1 MTNKF
6 ILTPRKA
13 LKKAYLKI
21 KPHRDEI
28 EDFKKYLLQLIDNI
42 NEAESEE
49 HHKNLVRDFLKATY
63 YKQDYFINTK
73 DRKDLVIHKG
83 KTADTPV
90 TVIIETKKPTNKY
103 EMPTKDDLNVKAFHE
118 LLLYYLDERV
128 DLNNNNITHLIIS
141 NINEWFI
148 FDSHV
153 FEKHFYHSKSLLTK
167 YREFKNRQLT
177 GTTTDFFL

>member
-1 MTNKF
+1 M
-6 ILTPRKA
+6 LTPRKA
-13 LKKAYLKI
+13 LKKAFLKI

-28 EDFKKYLLQLIDNI
+28 EDFKTNLLQLIDRS
-42 NEAESEE
+42 NETESEE
-49 HHKNLVRDFLKATY
+49 FHKNLVQDFLKKIY
-63 YKQDYFINTK
+63 YDPDHFINTK

-90 TVIIETKKPTNKY
+90 AVIIEAKRPTNKH
-103 EMPTKDDLNVKAFHE
+103 EMPGKDDLNVKGFHE

-128 DLNNNNITHLIIS
+128 TLKNEHITHLIIN

-153 FEKHFYHSKSLLTK
+153 FDKLFYQNKLLLALYKDYKIDSLSGK
-167 YREFKNRQLT
+167 
-177 GTTTDFFL
+177 GTDYFYNK